1 MSRAMCGRFLLN
13 ASPEELRALFGYLD
27 AVEFPPRYNIAP
39 TQPIA
44 VVRIENRQRRFAL
57 VRWGLVPPWV
67 KDPRA
72 FGLLVN
78 ARSESAATNGAFK
91 GALAYRRCLVPASG
105 FYEWRKDPANPK
117 GRRKPY
123 VLRPRNG
130 GVIALAGLWETWL
143 GADGSEIDTGCILT
157 SAANDTVAAIHDRM
171 PVIIGPGDFERWLTS
186 AEPVGDL
193 MRPAANDLL
202 VATPVTDRVNKAD
215 NDGPRL
221 LEPAEEDPRP
231 ARNEPG
237 LPLFDR

>member
-1 MSRAMCGRFLLN
+1 MCGRFLLN
-13 ASPEELRALFGYLD
+13 ATPEELRALFGYLD
-27 AVEFPPRYNIAP
+27 AVDFPPRYNIAP

-72 FGLLVN
+72 FGLLIN
-78 ARSESAATNGAFK
+78 ARSESAAANAAFK
-91 GALAYRRCLVPASG
+91 GALTYRRCLVPASG
-105 FYEWRKDPANPK
+105 FYEWQRDPANPK

-123 VLRPRNG
+123 VLRPKDG
-130 GVIALAGLWETWL
+130 GVLALGGLWESWL

-157 SAANDTVAAIHDRM
+157 TAANDSLAPIHDRM
-171 PVIIGPGDFERWLTS
+171 PVIIAPGDQERWLT
-186 AEPVGDL
+186 AQEPVTDL
-193 MRPAANDLL
+193 LRPAANDLL
-202 VATPVTDRVNKAD
+202 VAMRISDRVNSAD

-221 LEPAEEDPRP
+221 LEPAKDTV
-231 ARNEPG
+231 EPVRDAG

>member
-1 MSRAMCGRFLLN
+1 MCGRFVITS
-13 ASPEELRALFGYLD
+13 SPEALRRLFGYPEQPNMP
-27 AVEFPPRYNIAP
+27 ARYNIAP
-39 TQPIA
+39 TQPVP
-44 VVRIENRQRRFAL
+44 VVLTDAGARRFRL
-57 VRWGLVPPWV
+57 MRWGFVPAWV
-67 KDPRA
+67 KDPRS

-78 ARSESAATNGAFK
+78 ARSESASSNGAFK
-91 GALAYRRCLVPASG
+91 GALAYRRCLVPVSG

-117 GRRKPY
+117 GRRKPH

-130 GVIALAGLWETWL
+130 GVIVLAGLWETWL
-143 GADGSEIDTGCILT
+143 GTDGSEIDTGCILT
-157 SAANDTVAAIHDRM
+157 TAANDTVAPIHDRM